1 MNDAWSL
8 PSRLRGK
15 YPVGPRLPSGE
26 PEFGYREFPPV
37 NFDGS
42 PAKGRPAIQEEAAAR
57 IEALEAVL
65 RRIVAGERSPFS
77 DFYVYRPA
85 AGDEYAL
92 FGDHLRAAA
101 AALSG
106 SNPAGGTSE

>member
-1 MNDAWSL
+1 MSDAWSL

-15 YPVGPRLPSGE
+15 YPVGPRLPTGE

-57 IEALEAVL
+57 IEALEAALKALLPTNLNLSNPNWPDDTVVPCDVTL
-65 RRIVAGERSPFS
+65 GE
-77 DFYVYRPA
+77 
-85 AGDEYAL
+85 
-92 FGDHLRAAA
+92 LRAVHS
-101 AALSG
+101 ALTGAS
-106 SNPAGGTSE
+106 SNPAGGAE